1 MNFHL
6 GPDGLTFCMLEDFP
20 AQLTDGAIVQEVLE
34 DNNRNG
40 GLFIALFYCKIFTP
54 VPRSMALINLK
65 HLTPI
70 PCLILLCIITLSLL
84 ITSDVFILINFTSF
98 VESLFIMISVF
109 AVLYLRWKEPDLVR
123 PIKVNIIFPILFF
136 LICGFLVIMP
146 IFEEPEVVGVG
157 LAIIASG
164 VPVYLFFI
172 KLRNRLTILDKI
184 VNILDISLQKFFYAL
199 PDLEHED

>member
-1 MNFHL
+1 M
-6 GPDGLTFCMLEDFP
+6 
-20 AQLTDGAIVQEVLE
+20 
-34 DNNRNG
+34 
-40 GLFIALFYCKIFTP
+40 
-54 VPRSMALINLK
+54 PRSMALINLK

-98 VESLFIMISVF
+98 VESLFIMLSVF